1 MSDTGPGTGRTVL
14 IAGVGETLGTALA
27 RAFADAGDAVALLAR
42 SPDHVESLAADLRNE
57 GADAVAVTAD
67 VTDPDAVADAFDAV
81 RAAFGRVDVLVHNAS
96 APAGG
101 SVADCD
107 PAAFERPW
115 RVRTYGGYLCAREA
129 LAEGGEPTILFSGTS
144 YAVEATGAMPD
155 WSSAAFAT
163 RGLAGSLD
171 DGTAADATYVAIG
184 ATVAPPGGYVTED
197 RVAAEA
203 VAERFVDFA
212 DDPPETA
219 TVRIP

>member
-1 MSDTGPGTGRTVL
+1 MSDAGHGTNRTVL

-42 SPDHVESLAADLRNE
+42 SPDHVESLAADLRRD

-81 RAAFGRVDVLVHNAS
+81 RAAFGQVDVLVHNAS

-101 SVADCD
+101 PVDDCD

-129 LAEGGEPTILFSGTS
+129 LADGGDPTVLFSGTS
-144 YAVEATGAMPD
+144 YAVEPTGRMPD

-163 RGLAGSLD
+163 RGLAASLD
-171 DGTAADATYVAIG
+171 DGPADATYVAIG
-184 ATVAPPGGYVTED
+184 ATVAPPGGYVTDD

-203 VAERFVDFA
+203 VAARFVEFA
-212 DDPPETA
+212 DDPPEAT
-219 TVRIP
+219 TVRVP